1 MTDYSEAS
9 GFYLMDAQINK
20 WSHNMVD
27 MLGLDFSKLPDIWQ
41 SPHIVG
47 KVTKEAASSTSLVEG
62 IPVVDGGGDM
72 LCSILASGASKP
84 GDVAEISRTGSVIC
98 LISEKPIGDKGL
110 RNLRHVIDEWV
121 PYGVVE
127 ASGISI

>member
-1 MTDYSEAS
+1 
-9 GFYLMDAQINK
+9 
-20 WSHNMVD
+20 

-47 KVTKEAASSTSLVEG
+47 KVTKGADSPTSLVEG
-62 IPVVDGGGDM
+62 ILVVAGGGDM
-72 LCSILASGASKP
+72 LCSILTSEASKP

-98 LISEKPIGDKGL
+98 LISEKPLGDKVL
-110 RNLRHVIDEWV
+110 MNLRHVIDEGV